1 VSRKWVIIIAV
12 VVIDL
17 IIAIAVM
24 AIVLDRGR
32 DEARRAS
39 AAATTST
46 TGVGSPYD
54 FVELPDD
61 VDLDKVEEASLVSV
75 LLADEG
81 GKVTSYGVSTGIP
94 AAQAL
99 AEAVRGAEEVD
110 AETAAEIAA
119 SGSTSMGEPG
129 GGADST
135 AHATITFVL
144 PSREILTFLADLDRG
159 LVARG
164 ESAWRV
170 DGDLRALVEAAIS
183 GRG

>member
-1 VSRKWVIIIAV
+1 VSVSRKWVIVIAV

-17 IIAIAVM
+17 IIAIAVV
-24 AIVLDRGR
+24 AIVLDRER
-32 DEARRAS
+32 DDARRAS
-39 AAATTST
+39 SAATST
-46 TGVGSPYD
+46 TDVGSPYD

-61 VDLDKVEEASLVSV
+61 VDLDRIEAASLVSI
-75 LLADEG
+75 LLADET
-81 GKVTSYGVSTGIP
+81 GKLTSYGVSTGLP

-110 AETAAEIAA
+110 AETAVA
-119 SGSTSMGEPG
+119 PG
-129 GGADST
+129 GGADSGPQ
-135 AHATITFVL
+135 ATITFVL
-144 PSREILTFLADLDRG
+144 PNREILTFLADLDRG

-164 ESAWRV
+164 VSAWRI